1 MARALPE
8 RPAHPAVTFST
19 VELGRGQPGG
29 GVLVSCPPRSG
40 ASDRFTPP
48 PRQVRGAHWPLS
60 PPQKHEPIWTREAE
74 AWTPPRLAS
83 RGEGELLSSRVCPI
97 SMQMRAV
104 SPQNWSHRAQ
114 RCQTLRP
121 RAPHRHCLSC
131 SSRPGRAGGRLGPR
145 PTLTR
150 CHLVGPACP
159 STRAGYPV
167 WKGAERPRGPGST
180 HPGRSPR
187 PEAP

>member
-8 RPAHPAVTFST
+8 RPAHPAVTIST

-74 AWTPPRLAS
+74 AWTPP
-83 RGEGELLSSRVCPI
+83 
-97 SMQMRAV
+97 
-104 SPQNWSHRAQ
+104 
-114 RCQTLRP
+114 
-121 RAPHRHCLSC
+121 PHTH
-131 SSRPGRAGGRLGPR
+131 
-145 PTLTR
+145 
-150 CHLVGPACP
+150 
-159 STRAGYPV
+159 
-167 WKGAERPRGPGST
+167 T
-180 HPGRSPR
+180 HPGWHPGVKGNCFL
-187 PEAP
+187 PEFAPYPCR